1 MWYWDSDGD
10 GLGDDFFSME
20 SCDQP
25 GPEFVDNIDDPCPND
40 TENDADGDGICESDE
55 ILGCD
60 DVIACNYNFIATEND
75 GSCIYPSETYLNCGG
90 ECLND
95 QDVIKYVTN

>member
-10 GLGDDFFSME
+10 GLGDDFFGME

-25 GPEFVDNIDDPCPND
+25 GPELVDNIDDSKCPND

-55 ILGCD
+55 ILGWM
-60 DVIACNYNFIATEND
+60 T
-75 GSCIYPSETYLNCGG
+75 
-90 ECLND
+90 
-95 QDVIKYVTN
+95 